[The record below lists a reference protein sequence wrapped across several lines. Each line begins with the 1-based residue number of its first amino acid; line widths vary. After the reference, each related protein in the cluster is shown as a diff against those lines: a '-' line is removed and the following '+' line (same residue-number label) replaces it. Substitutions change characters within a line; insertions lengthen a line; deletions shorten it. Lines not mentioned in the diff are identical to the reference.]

1 MRRREFIAVLLSAI
15 ASGSAQAQRSTKVY
29 HIAFVDPV
37 NTVARMTETG
47 GYPTYRGLFEEL
59 HRRGYVEGRN
69 LLIERFSA
77 VGQGEHYPD
86 LARDV
91 VSRNP
96 DLIFEIGTRLLIA
109 LKAATTTIPIVAV
122 GADPV
127 RMGVVNSLARPGG
140 NITGV
145 SVDAGLEIVGKR
157 LELLKEA
164 FPGISKIAF
173 LASRT
178 LWENTPYGG
187 AAREAAERLNLGFI
201 WSNDGPLVE
210 EEYRRVF
217 ATLPRDVDAI
227 LVSEQAE
234 NFSHR
239 ELIVQ
244 LIEKVRLPAV
254 YANRLFTEV
263 GGLMSYGVDSVDVGR
278 HCADTIDQILKGSN
292 PGEIPI
298 YQPTKFELVIN
309 LKTAKAMGVTVPEAL
324 LVRADKVIE

>member
-1 MRRREFIAVLLSAI
+1 M
-15 ASGSAQAQRSTKVY
+15 
-29 HIAFVDPV
+29 
-37 NTVARMTETG
+37 
-47 GYPTYRGLFEEL
+47 YRGLFEEL

-77 VGQGEHYPD
+77 ESQGEHYPD

-91 VSRNP
+91 VRHNP

-109 LKAATTTIPIVAV
+109 LKAATTTIPIVAL

-127 RMGVVNSLARPGG
+127 RMGVVKSLARPGG

-145 SVDAGLEIVGKR
+145 SGDAGLEIVGKR

-164 FPGISKIAF
+164 FPRVSKITL

-178 LWENTPYGG
+178 LWENTSWG
-187 AAREAAERLNLGFI
+187 AAFREATERLNLDFM
-201 WSNDGPLVE
+201 WSNDGPLGE
-210 EEYRRVF
+210 AEYRRVF
-217 ATLPRDVDAI
+217 AELPGDVDA
-227 LVSEQAE
+227 LFVSDQAE

-239 ELIVQ
+239 ELIVE
-244 LIEKVRLPAV
+244 LIEKVRLPAIYSV
-254 YANRLFTEV
+254 RLFTEA
-263 GGLMSYGVDSVDVGR
+263 GGLMSYGVDP
-278 HCADTIDQILKGSN
+278 ADLGHHSADIIDHILKGSN

-298 YQPTKFELVIN
+298 IQPTKFELVIN

-324 LVRADKVIE
+324 LARADKVIE